1 MIWIIDQIHTA
12 SFSIV
17 FSWGTLNRISY
28 GSRIWVG
35 VAIFIGD
42 YGTSLNVNAVFW
54 TNPGIRDRTA
64 LTTLVFRIWHAF
76 IVVLIRILLDIVQ
89 INWIPVGLSSCR
101 SWTLH
106 YHILLMITILR
117 SIWWNCVVYSHC
129 GIVLVKNLLLS
140 DNNLIWRLWIA
151 LFLQNLLLFRSVI
164 GWMERMN
171 RSSTLSWKLWPHLR
185 RAKAI
190 ILAILLL
197 SEVLFNLQ
205 SLSFRHVSLSTTQS
219 ISRLNSWPS
228 FRGFYATTIDRWR
241 SWSILRAFHFHFG

>member
-1 MIWIIDQIHTA
+1 M
-12 SFSIV
+12 FG
-17 FSWGTLNRISY
+17 WGTLNRISY
-28 GSRIWVG
+28 SSIIWIWVS
-35 VAIFIGD
+35 IFIGN
-42 YGTSLNVNAVFW
+42 YWTSLYMNAVFW
-54 TNPGIRDRTA
+54 TNPRIRDRTA

-117 SIWWNCVVYSHC
+117 SIWWNCVAYSHS

-140 DNNLIWRLWIA
+140 DNNLIWRRLCIA

-197 SEVLFNLQ
+197 SKVLFNLQ
-205 SLSFRHVSLSTTQS
+205 SLSFRHISLSTTQS
-219 ISRLNSWPS
+219 ISWLNSWTS
-228 FRGFYATTIDRWR
+228 FRGFYATIDRWS

>member
-17 FSWGTLNRISY
+17 FSWGTLNGISY
-28 GSRIWVG
+28 CSRIWVW

-42 YGTSLNVNAVFW
+42 YWTSLYMNAVFW

-64 LTTLVFRIWHAF
+64 LTTLVFWIWHAF
-76 IVVLIRILLDIVQ
+76 IVVLIRILLNIVQ

-106 YHILLMITILR
+106 YHILLMITVLR
-117 SIWWNCVVYSHC
+117 SIGWNCAVYSHC

-140 DNNLIWRLWIA
+140 DNNLIWHR

-164 GWMERMN
+164 GRMERMN

-190 ILAILLL
+190 ILTTLLL

-205 SLSFRHVSLSTTQS
+205 SLSFRHVCCSTTQS
-219 ISRLNSWPS
+219 ISWLNPWPS
-228 FRGFYATTIDRWR
+228 FRGFYAAVDRWR
-241 SWSILRAFHFHFG
+241 SWSILRGFHFHFG